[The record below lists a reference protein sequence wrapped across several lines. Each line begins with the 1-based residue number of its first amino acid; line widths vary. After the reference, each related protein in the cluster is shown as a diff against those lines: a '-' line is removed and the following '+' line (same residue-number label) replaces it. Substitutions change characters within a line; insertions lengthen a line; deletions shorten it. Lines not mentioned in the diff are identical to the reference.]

1 MDRRSQLW
9 QRKSSEKSSGE
20 TESSGSISSHSER
33 FSDDQAFS
41 THNIQSPEVTSKA
54 LHSNEELNDSFETLR
69 EKLSAAL
76 LSSSAKDELVKQ
88 HAKVA
93 EEAVSGWEKAEN
105 EVLGLKHLLEAAN
118 QKNSTLKDRVGHL
131 DGALKECVRQLRQA
145 REEHDRNTN
154 EVIAKRTH
162 ERDSSKSILESQVAD
177 LQAQLQAAKTEA
189 AASIHLDLQLKLDA
203 TVKENSALK
212 RSLRS
217 QVKELEITTIER
229 DLSTQAA
236 EAASKQ
242 HLESIKKV
250 SKLEAECRRLNALA
264 RKAVSNNGHKSFSM
278 SSVHAESIT
287 DSQSDNGEMVLAI
300 ELDTHKVSNLEPSEC
315 DSSRSDSRTSTH
327 IKNPDKFKNKKSVEK
342 ELMVEINLM
351 DDFLEMEK
359 FAASPV
365 AKNENSYLNVGCRSN
380 QHNAEKKLLEAE
392 LETMNRRIA
401 ELEAKLEKMVT
412 EKLDLEMTLTE
423 CQKEIQ
429 TLKSQLLEADLKLE
443 DLQTQL
449 DNANGLKCAA
459 DEEVKVCQTMREV
472 AEAQL
477 RSVQSELNCLML
489 KVGALEED
497 FSKERALSAENVAKC
512 QKVENELLIMKHEA
526 ELQRVASTSG
536 DLKMQQEKEL
546 ALAASKFAE
555 CQKTIASLGQQ
566 LKSLATL
573 EDFLMDSDRPSDI
586 IDEAMHS
593 CPEIIQGW

>member
-41 THNIQSPEVTSKA
+41 THSIQSPEVTSKA

-69 EKLSAAL
+69 EKLSATL
-76 LSSSAKDELVKQ
+76 LSSNAKDELVKQ

-105 EVLGLKHLLEAAN
+105 EVLGLKHQLEAAN
-118 QKNSTLKDRVGHL
+118 QKNSALKDRVGHL

-154 EVIAKRTH
+154 EVIAKRTR
-162 ERDSSKSILESQVAD
+162 EWDSSKSILESQVAD

-189 AASIHLDLQLKLDA
+189 AASIDLDLQLKLDA
-203 TVKENSALK
+203 TVKENYALK

-236 EAASKQ
+236 EVASKQ

-264 RKAVSNNGHKSFSM
+264 RKALSNNGHKSFSM
-278 SSVHAESIT
+278 SSVYAESIT
-287 DSQSDNGEMVLAI
+287 DSQSNNGEMVLAI

-315 DSSRSDSRTSTH
+315 DSSQSDSRSSAH

-342 ELMVEINLM
+342 DLMVEINLM

-365 AKNENSYLNVGCRSN
+365 AQNENSYLKAGRGSN
-380 QHNAEKKLLEAE
+380 QHTAEKKLLEAE
-392 LETMNRRIA
+392 LETMIRRIA

-412 EKLDLEMTLTE
+412 EKLDLEKTLTE

-429 TLKSQLLEADLKLE
+429 TLKGQLLEADLKLE

-477 RSVQSELNCLML
+477 RSVQSELNCLIL

-497 FSKERALSAENVAKC
+497 VSKERALSAENVAKC

-555 CQKTIASLGQQ
+555 CQETIASLGQQ

-573 EDFLMDSDRPSDI
+573 EDFLMDSDRPSDV
-586 IDEAMHS
+586 IDEAMHL